1 MLAVLALISA
11 STPDATRAQ
20 CAGDCDGDSAV
31 TVDEIVRCVNI
42 ALGSIAVIECVA
54 ADLDV
59 SESVTVDEV
68 ITAVDRALS
77 GCAAGESSPTATATG
92 GLPTPTSTPDA
103 GGEPIPTSRDEL
115 IDWLE
120 QGIYMSWPAES
131 AVHASAGP
139 HFGQV
144 RTFVNPILFG
154 SLSAASPMHPQGAA
168 VVKELYGANPAGVR
182 GWSVMIKNAA
192 DSDGGR
198 AWYFL
203 EVFDGGFY
211 ASSFGAGVCVG
222 CHHADYFGLQ
232 SKDFVLTPFP
242 LQ

>member
-1 MLAVLALISA
+1 V
-11 STPDATRAQ
+11 
-20 CAGDCDGDSAV
+20 V

-42 ALGSIAVIECVA
+42 ALGSIAVIECAA
-54 ADLDV
+54 ADLDL
-59 SESVTVDEV
+59 SGSVTVDEV

-77 GCAAGESSPTATATG
+77 GCAAGELTPTATTTG
-92 GLPTPTSTPDA
+92 GPPMPTSTPDPN
-103 GGEPIPTSRDEL
+103 GQPIPSSRDEL
-115 IDWLE
+115 IEWLE

-131 AVHASAGP
+131 VVHASAGP

-144 RTFVNPILFG
+144 RTFVNPILFA

-168 VVKELYGANPAGVR
+168 VVKELYGGDAAGVR
-182 GWSVMIKNAA
+182 GWSVMIKNAV

-198 AWYFL
+198 NWYFL

-222 CHHADYFGLQ
+222 CHQEDFFGLE
-232 SKDFVLTPFP
+232 SKDFILTPFP